1 MRKTKVFKS
10 GNSYAVRLPKEF
22 RLNCDTVYIK
32 KEGKRIVLILPDD
45 KWDDLF
51 DRLRESKEL
60 SSDFLK
66 ERNQPLPQERELF

>member
-32 KEGKRIVLILPDD
+32 REGKRIVLIPPDN
-45 KWDDLF
+45 KWDELF
-51 DRLRESKEL
+51 DRLRESKDIT
-60 SSDFLK
+60 SGFMK

>member
-32 KEGKRIVLILPDD
+32 REGNCIVLIPPP
-45 KWDDLF
+45 
-51 DRLRESKEL
+51 E
-60 SSDFLK
+60 
-66 ERNQPLPQERELF
+66 

>member
-32 KEGKRIVLILPDD
+32 KEGNRIVLIPPNN
-45 KWDDLF
+45 KWDNLF
-51 DRLRESKEL
+51 DKLRNSKEL
-60 SSDFLK
+60 TDDFLS

>member
-1 MRKTKVFKS
+1 MHKTKVFKS

-32 KEGKRIVLILPDD
+32 REGNRIVLIPPNS
-45 KWDDLF
+45 KWDDFF
-51 DRLRESKEL
+51 DKLRQFKETT
-60 SSDFLK
+60 DGFLR

>member
-32 KEGKRIVLILPDD
+32 REGNRIVLIPPDD
-45 KWDDLF
+45 KWDELF
-51 DRLRESKEL
+51 DKLREFKDITSE
-60 SSDFLK
+60 FMK

>member
-1 MRKTKVFKS
+1 MHKTKVFKS

-32 KEGKRIVLILPDD
+32 KEGNRIVLIPLNN
-45 KWDDLF
+45 KWDNLF
-51 DRLRESKEL
+51 DKLRNFKEL
-60 SSDFLK
+60 TDDFLS

>member
-1 MRKTKVFKS
+1 MHKTKIFKS

-32 KEGKRIVLILPDD
+32 KEGNRIVLIPPNN
-45 KWDDLF
+45 KWDNLF
-51 DRLRESKEL
+51 DKLRNFKEL
-60 SSDFLK
+60 TDDFLS

>member
-32 KEGKRIVLILPDD
+32 KEGNRIVLIPPNN
-45 KWDDLF
+45 KWDNLF
-51 DRLRESKEL
+51 DKLRNFKEL
-60 SSDFLK
+60 TDDFLK
-66 ERNQPLPQERELF
+66 ERSQLPPQERELF

>member
-1 MRKTKVFKS
+1 MHRTKVFKS

-32 KEGKRIVLILPDD
+32 KEGKRIVLIPPDD

-51 DRLRESKEL
+51 DRLRESKDITSE
-60 SSDFLK
+60 FMK
-66 ERNQPLPQERELF
+66 KRNQPLPQERDLF

>member
-1 MRKTKVFKS
+1 MRKTKIFKS

-32 KEGKRIVLILPDD
+32 REGKRIVLIPPDD

-51 DRLRESKEL
+51 DRLRKSKDITNEFMK
-60 SSDFLK
+60 D
-66 ERNQPLPQERELF
+66 RNQPLPQERELF

>member
-32 KEGKRIVLILPDD
+32 KEGNRIVLIPPED

-51 DRLRESKEL
+51 DKL
-60 SSDFLK
+60 SEFKSFTEDFLK
-66 ERNQPLPQERELF
+66 ERNQPLPQERDLF

>member
-32 KEGKRIVLILPDD
+32 REGNCIVLIPPYS

-51 DRLRESKEL
+51 NKLRKSREPLDS
-60 SSDFLK
+60 FLK
-66 ERNQPLPQERELF
+66 ERKQPPLQERELF

>member
-22 RLNCDTVYIK
+22 RLNCDTVHIK
-32 KEGKRIVLILPDD
+32 KEGNRIVLIPPDN

-51 DRLRESKEL
+51 DKLKESKKLTNE
-60 SSDFLK
+60 FLK
-66 ERNQPLPQERELF
+66 ERSQPLPQERELF

>member
-32 KEGKRIVLILPDD
+32 REGNRIVLIPQED

-51 DRLRESKEL
+51 NKLNEFKNSTQ
-60 SSDFLK
+60 DFLK
-66 ERNQPLPQERELF
+66 ERNQPLAQERELF

>member
-22 RLNCDTVYIK
+22 RLNCDTVHIK
-32 KEGKRIVLILPDD
+32 KEGNHIVLIPPDN

-51 DRLRESKEL
+51 DKLKESKKLTNE
-60 SSDFLK
+60 FLK
-66 ERNQPLPQERELF
+66 ERNQPLSQERELF

>member
-10 GNSYAVRLPKEF
+10 GNSYAVRLPREF

-32 KEGKRIVLILPDD
+32 KEGNRIVLIPPDN

-51 DRLRESKEL
+51 DKLINSKEL
-60 SSDFLK
+60 TDNFLSK
-66 ERNQPLPQERELF
+66 RKQPLPQERELF

>member
-1 MRKTKVFKS
+1 MRKTRVFKS

-32 KEGKRIVLILPDD
+32 REGKHIVLIPPDD

-51 DRLRESKEL
+51 DKLRNFKEL
-60 SSDFLK
+60 TDNFLSK
-66 ERNQPLPQERELF
+66 RNQPLPQERELF

>member
-32 KEGKRIVLILPDD
+32 REGKRIVLIPPDN
-45 KWDDLF
+45 KWDELF
-51 DRLRESKEL
+51 DELINFKEL
-60 SSDFLK
+60 ANDFLK
-66 ERNQPLPQERELF
+66 ERSQPTPQERELF